1 MATNPNPLI
10 AAIQAGMAAN
20 QQNAQQPQV
29 SSSQVSP
36 EDVASQIGPL
46 SGNSPVYTGPVDR
59 GGIVGLLQRIGRGV
73 GITPGDAQARAM
85 QIQAEQQRA
94 RADAELRAAQMQ
106 NEAAYRTAALG
117 EESRHNQAT
126 EGIGQ
131 ENADTERQ
139 GVQQTGQ
146 YQTGELANA
155 ETRNQIS
162 QEQTDNELQLGQQ
175 RNALEAKKIASDN
188 ALRM

>member
-29 SSSQVSP
+29 SPSQVSP
-36 EDVASQIGPL
+36 EDVGSQFGPL

-85 QIQAEQQRA
+85 QIQGEQQRA
-94 RADAELRAAQMQ
+94 KADAELRAAQMQ

-117 EESRHNQAT
+117 EEARHNQAT

-139 GVQQTGQ
+139 GVT
-146 YQTGELANA
+146 QTGEYQQGELSNSQ
-155 ETRNQIS
+155 TRNDIA
-162 QEQTDNELQLGQQ
+162 EQQTQNEF
-175 RNALEAKKIASDN
+175 
-188 ALRM
+188 